1 MRVRP
6 VHLVVSGVSVLAG
19 VGLAMVA
26 LLLAGW
32 QHVPVKRFEVR
43 VFLTAEATTEQTGDA
58 EAVLARVAA
67 VTRRT
72 GEQGYADLEKSYA
85 ESGDTLPE
93 SVTPDSM
100 PDALVITIEGRE
112 IDCAPYAALDDN
124 PGVDV
129 VRVAEFAG
137 GVALSA
143 TEC

>member
-1 MRVRP
+1 MRARP
-6 VHLVVSGVSVLAG
+6 IHFVVSGASVLAG
-19 VGLAMVA
+19 VGVA
-26 LLLAGW
+26 VAGLLLAGW

-43 VFLTAEATTEQTGDA
+43 VFLTAEATEQQTGDA

-72 GEQGYADLEKSYA
+72 GEQGYADLKRSY
-85 ESGDTLPE
+85 EETGDILPE

-100 PDALVITIEGRE
+100 PDALVISAEGRD
-112 IDCAPYAALDDN
+112 IDCTPYAALNDN
-124 PGVDV
+124 PGVSV

-137 GVALSA
+137 DVAVSA